1 MNQVLIYSAYRPH
14 YPGVILGGRTDYVS
28 LID

>member
-1 MNQVLIYSAYRPH
+1 MNQVLIYSAYRPN
-14 YPGVILGGRTDYVS
+14 YPGVISGGRTDYIS